1 MWRAYSGISHHSL
14 CNVYKDNTTIKI
26 IMEQQD
32 LQTMLT
38 DLAEKLALVQTT
50 SKDTIVL
57 SKKLAKEVTKLSKA
71 KPVKKVKGASPDG
84 KKTQSGF
91 AKPTKL
97 SPELYTFLGIADT
110 ELLSRTDVTRHINK
124 YVKDNNLQK
133 PDERKVI
140 LPDEKLGKL
149 LNIPDDVTLTY
160 FNLQRY
166 MKHLF
171 ITASSA

>member
-1 MWRAYSGISHHSL
+1 LPL
-14 CNVYKDNTTIKI
+14 CNVYKDNPTITI
-26 IMEQQD
+26 IMEAQQD
-32 LQTMLT
+32 LQTMLAE
-38 DLAEKLALVQTT
+38 LQEKLVLMQTT
-50 SKDTIVL
+50 VKDTIAL
-57 SKKLAKEVTKLSKA
+57 SKKVAKDVTKVSKA
-71 KPVKKVKGASPDG
+71 KPVKKAKAAVNGEN
-84 KKTQSGF
+84 KKSGF
-91 AKPTKL
+91 AKPTQL
-97 SPELYTFLGIADT
+97 SPELYEFLGIPDT

-149 LNIPDDVTLTY
+149 LKIPDDVVLTY

-171 ITASSA
+171 VTATSPAK